1 MLLHLTHRRLR
12 GERRSDCLF
21 APRPPRAEVAD
32 ALLVPSSPAAVARGR
47 PKFVF
52 REHRNV
58 PNPEFCMEQQEHECP
73 DSGAAGRWT
82 IRVFPQRIVNL
93 RELRGSI
100 QDSSWHRL

>member
-1 MLLHLTHRRLR
+1 
-12 GERRSDCLF
+12 
-21 APRPPRAEVAD
+21 
-32 ALLVPSSPAAVARGR
+32 
-47 PKFVF
+47 
-52 REHRNV
+52 
-58 PNPEFCMEQQEHECP
+58 MEQQEHECP